1 MQRTVIDHLCRQ
13 FIDMLSY
20 EHAALNIGRWIQ
32 VSKEAWCLVSSSK
45 NQRQHIILGFI
56 NVFLVCFF
64 FLFLFFFRCY
74 DVFIKIVF
82 LILSHP
88 SEHVTCCCMHSH
100 QRHTEATV
108 LKDCMPFLWPISVF
122 FISTWHGGGDN
133 TNKNYKLNDGA
144 EKVLYILLVV
154 NKSHEATLL
163 PRSIL
168 NVSAKPQNRL
178 LYIQVVGQSC

>member
-32 VSKEAWCLVSSSK
+32 VSKEAWMFSFFFQKSKTTYNFRVHQCL
-45 NQRQHIILGFI
+45 LG
-56 NVFLVCFF
+56 VFF

-82 LILSHP
+82 HILSHP

-133 TNKNYKLNDGA
+133 TNKNYKLKDGA